1 MTKLPEPQDS
11 FTQDELDRFDVIYTK
26 YYEHCNN
33 YQDLENKCVEH
44 MLYDGVKLIYVPEI
58 REMVRERFDYD
69 VNRVP
74 EIS

>member
-1 MTKLPEPQDS
+1 MQFPQPQDS
-11 FTQDELDRFDVIYTK
+11 FTDEELDRFDVIYTK

-69 VNRVP
+69 VDREP
-74 EIS
+74 EVS